1 MITGGMAISFKEEC
15 LTGVHDLL
23 NDDIRVAL
31 FASGATLTPQTTTYN
46 TTNEVPDG
54 NGYAAGGLALTS
66 KTLATN
72 GASAVFDSDDVT
84 WPAASF
90 SARAALIY
98 NASKGNRA
106 IGVIDFGVARTGTG
120 GNFRLIMPLA
130 LAGQAV
136 IRFD

>member
-1 MITGGMAISFKEEC
+1 MITGGMTVSFKEEC

-23 NDDIRVAL
+23 TDDIRIAL
-31 FASGATLTPQTTTYN
+31 FSTGATLTPQTTAYS
-46 TTNEVPDG
+46 TTDEVPDG
-54 NGYAAGGLALTS
+54 DGYTAGGLSLTN
-66 KTLATN
+66 KTL
-72 GASAVFDSDDVT
+72 GANANSAVFDADDVT

-90 SARAALIY
+90 TARAGLIY
-98 NASKGNRA
+98 NASKADRA

-120 GNFRLIMPLA
+120 GNFRLILPPA